1 MRCFITILML
11 SISGHSLVAED
22 PAETWMVGYLY
33 LQEAL
38 AIEKRGD
45 KGGAISLLVR
55 SLDCYRILAREH
67 AEFEP
72 DRRNKR
78 IVLIA
83 DKLES
88 LGGDPFASLLPTP
101 ATPARRSMLPPDH
114 LAKVLV
120 PALPHHWSLR
130 MNSFG
135 THVVV
140 PLIETDET
148 RRYHAM
154 IRRLESEFYPG
165 YRLIPLAAR

>member
-1 MRCFITILML
+1 MRCFITILL
-11 SISGHSLVAED
+11 ITISGHSLVAED
-22 PAETWMVGYLY
+22 PAETWMAGYLY

-38 AIEKRGD
+38 AFEKEGD
-45 KGGAISLLVR
+45 EGGAISLLVR

-67 AEFEP
+67 GEFEP
-72 DRRNKR
+72 DRRNER

-88 LGGDPFASLLPTP
+88 LGGDQFASFLPTP
-101 ATPARRSMLPPDH
+101 ATTARRSMVSPDH

-120 PALPHHWSLR
+120 PTLPHNWSLR
-130 MNSFG
+130 TNPFG

-154 IRRLESEFYPG
+154 VRKLNPG
-165 YRLIPLAAR
+165 YRMIPLVAR